1 MLGGSTAGIPHQ
13 FKEQLERT
21 TRYVYHGRK
30 FASFS
35 LRLSTSMYRSIRL
48 REFTPIRV
56 QIEIPELMIVSSHAV
71 VENA

>member
-35 LRLSTSMYRSIRL
+35 LGVVNIY
-48 REFTPIRV
+48 
-56 QIEIPELMIVSSHAV
+56 VSQHPFEGIHADTCS
-71 VENA
+71 NSDP

>member
-1 MLGGSTAGIPHQ
+1 
-13 FKEQLERT
+13 
-21 TRYVYHGRK
+21 
-30 FASFS
+30 
-35 LRLSTSMYRSIRL
+35 MYRSIRL